1 VADVRRPRG
10 TGLAAAFRAAAVD
23 FYYQSIRL
31 VPANLLWGLAFLA
44 WLVVTV
50 STGPLVT
57 LATAPLVAVPWV
69 GVVRLAALTAR
80 GQDVVLSDVG
90 TAIRRFGLVALA
102 SGAVLAL
109 AVAILASNAYLGA
122 SLGGPVGWGLTTL
135 SLTGLISLWVLS
147 WPYWVLLVDP
157 EREDLPLRSRARL
170 AALLVVAAPGR
181 LAWLSLLLAVLLLV
195 STVAFVAVLTI
206 APAYAA
212 LVSARY
218 CLPLSDRLER
228 WLDGRGERDGRD
240 AGAPTRGRGNDG

>member
-90 TAIRRFGLVALA
+90 TAIRRFGLLALA
-102 SGAVLAL
+102 SGAFLAL

-122 SLGGPVGWGLTTL
+122 SLGGPVGWALTTL
-135 SLTGLISLWVLS
+135 SLTGLLALWVLS

-157 EREDLPLRSRARL
+157 EREDRPLRSRARI

-228 WLDGRGERDGRD
+228 WLDGRDERDGSD
-240 AGAPTRGRGNDG
+240 SGGAVRGRGNDG

>member
-1 VADVRRPRG
+1 VADVRPPRG
-10 TGLAAAFRAAAVD
+10 TGLAAAFRAAATD

-44 WLVVTV
+44 WLVITV

-90 TAIRRFGLVALA
+90 TAIRRFGLVAVA
-102 SGAVLAL
+102 SGALLAL

-122 SLGGPVGWGLTTL
+122 NLGGPVGWVLTTL
-135 SLTGLISLWVLS
+135 SLTGLFALWVLS
-147 WPYWVLLVDP
+147 WPFWVLLVDP
-157 EREDLPLRSRARL
+157 EREDRPLRSRARI

-218 CLPLSDRLER
+218 CLPLSDRLEH
-228 WLDGRGERDGRD
+228 WLDGRGERD
-240 AGAPTRGRGNDG
+240 AGATARGRGNDG

>member
-1 VADVRRPRG
+1 MADVRRLRG
-10 TGLAAAFRAAAVD
+10 MGLAAAFRAAAVD

-102 SGAVLAL
+102 SGTVLAL

-135 SLTGLISLWVLS
+135 SLTGLLALWVLS
-147 WPYWVLLVDP
+147 WPFWVLLVDP

-228 WLDGRGERDGRD
+228 WLDGRGEHG
-240 AGAPTRGRGNDG
+240 AGATAGGRGNDG